1 MMLNL
6 NLYKK
11 GLLDGAGEVSIDLD
25 EQYAIVGYWSVSDF
39 LSIFDFL
46 LKPSVVMVLIGGFMC
61 VCVYI

>member
-25 EQYAIVGYWSVSDF
+25 E
-39 LSIFDFL
+39 
-46 LKPSVVMVLIGGFMC
+46 
-61 VCVYI
+61 